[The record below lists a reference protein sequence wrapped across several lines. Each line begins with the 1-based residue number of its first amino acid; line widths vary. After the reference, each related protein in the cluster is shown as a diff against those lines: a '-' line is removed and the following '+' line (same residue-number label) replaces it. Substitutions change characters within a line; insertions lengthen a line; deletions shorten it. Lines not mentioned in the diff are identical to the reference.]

1 MAKESVLDQNP
12 ESERVFGPDSA
23 LVNEGPQAELP
34 TSGPENGPGVEEIT
48 PIFDQIEGMN
58 QGGAINVL
66 IQAAQMA
73 QSAGALTLRDSVMVA
88 QAISVLQP
96 GSI

>member
-1 MAKESVLDQNP
+1 MKKESVLDRNP
-12 ESERVFGPDSA
+12 ESERVFTEESV
-23 LVNEGPQAELP
+23 LRNEGPQAELP
-34 TSGPENGPGVEEIT
+34 TDGPEVEQIT
-48 PIFDQIEGMN
+48 PIFEQIEDMN
-58 QGGAINVL
+58 PGGAVNVL

-88 QAISVLQP
+88 RAISVLQP

>member
-12 ESERVFGPDSA
+12 ETERVFTEESVLG
-23 LVNEGPQAELP
+23 NEGPQAQVQNE
-34 TSGPENGPGVEEIT
+34 GPGVEEIT

-58 QGGAINVL
+58 QGGAVNVL

-73 QSAGALTLRDSVMVA
+73 QSAGALTVRDSVMIA
-88 QAISVLQP
+88 KAISVLQP

>member
-1 MAKESVLDQNP
+1 MKKESVLDRNP
-12 ESERVFGPDSA
+12 ESERVFGPEST
-23 LVNEGPQAELP
+23 LVNEGPQAEVP
-34 TSGPENGPGVEEIT
+34 TSGPEFTEEQIT
-48 PIFDQIEGMN
+48 PIFEQIEGMN
-58 QGGAINVL
+58 QGGAVNVL

>member
-12 ESERVFGPDSA
+12 ESERVFGPDST
-23 LVNEGPQAELP
+23 LVNEGPQAQIP
-34 TSGPENGPGVEEIT
+34 NNGPGVEEIT

-73 QSAGALTLRDSVMVA
+73 QSAGAL
-88 QAISVLQP
+88 P
-96 GSI
+96 

>member
-1 MAKESVLDQNP
+1 MTKESVLDQNP
-12 ESERVFGPDSA
+12 ESKRVFSEDSA
-23 LVNEGPQAELP
+23 IMNEGPQAEVP
-34 TSGPENGPGVEEIT
+34 TDGPGVEEIT
-48 PIFDQIEGMN
+48 PIFEQIEGMTP
-58 QGGAINVL
+58 GGAVNVL

-73 QSAGALTLRDSVMVA
+73 QGSGALTLRDSVMVA

>member
-34 TSGPENGPGVEEIT
+34 TSGPGVEEIT

>member
-1 MAKESVLDQNP
+1 MAKQSVLDRNP
-12 ESERVFGPDSA
+12 ESERVFTEEST
-23 LVNEGPQAELP
+23 LVNEGPQAGVP
-34 TSGPENGPGVEEIT
+34 TDAPGAEQIT
-48 PIFDQIEGMN
+48 PIFEQIEGMN
-58 QGGAINVL
+58 QGGAVNVL

-88 QAISVLQP
+88 AAITVLQP

>member
-12 ESERVFGPDSA
+12 ESERVFTEDS
-23 LVNEGPQAELP
+23 VIGNEGPQAQNP
-34 TSGPENGPGVEEIT
+34 TKGPAGEEFQ
-48 PIFDQIEGMN
+48 PIFEQIEGMTPA
-58 QGGAINVL
+58 GAVNVL

-73 QSAGALTLRDSVMVA
+73 QSSGAFTLRDSVTVA
-88 QAISVLQP
+88 AAVSILQP

>member
-1 MAKESVLDQNP
+1 MEKPSVLDQNP
-12 ESERVFGPDSA
+12 ESERVFTEESVIG
-23 LVNEGPQAELP
+23 NEGPQAEIP
-34 TSGPENGPGVEEIT
+34 TRGPEVEEIT
-48 PIFDQIEGMN
+48 PIFEQIEGMTP
-58 QGGAINVL
+58 GGAVNVL

-73 QSAGALTLRDSVMVA
+73 QSSGALTLRDSVMVA

>member
-1 MAKESVLDQNP
+1 MAKPSVLDQNP
-12 ESERVFGPDSA
+12 ESERVFSEDSI
-23 LVNEGPQAELP
+23 LGNEGPQAEAPQIQKLD
-34 TSGPENGPGVEEIT
+34 EEIT
-48 PIFDQIEGMN
+48 PIFEQIEGMTP
-58 QGGAINVL
+58 GGAVNVL

-73 QSAGALTLRDSVMVA
+73 QGSGALTLRDSVMVA

>member
-1 MAKESVLDQNP
+1 MAKESVLNQNP
-12 ESERVFGPDSA
+12 ESERVFSEDSI
-23 LVNEGPQAELP
+23 LGNEGPQAEVP
-34 TSGPENGPGVEEIT
+34 TGGPGVEEIT
-48 PIFDQIEGMN
+48 PIFEQIEGMTP
-58 QGGAINVL
+58 GGAVNVL

-73 QSAGALTLRDSVMVA
+73 QGSGALTLRDSVMVA

>member
-1 MAKESVLDQNP
+1 MAKPSVLDQNP
-12 ESERVFGPDSA
+12 ESERVFSEDSA
-23 LVNEGPQAELP
+23 IMNEGPQAEVP
-34 TSGPENGPGVEEIT
+34 TSGPGVEEIT
-48 PIFDQIEGMN
+48 PIFEQIEGMTP
-58 QGGAINVL
+58 GGAINVL

-73 QSAGALTLRDSVMVA
+73 QGSGALTLRDSVMVA

>member
-1 MAKESVLDQNP
+1 MEKQSVLDQNP

-23 LVNEGPQAELP
+23 LVNEGPQAENP
-34 TSGPENGPGVEEIT
+34 TKGLTAEPTEKIT
-48 PIFDQIEGMN
+48 PIFDQIEGMDQN
-58 QGGAINVL
+58 GAVNVL

-73 QSAGALTLRDSVMVA
+73 QSSGALTVRDSVMIAKAV
-88 QAISVLQP
+88 SVLQP

>member
-1 MAKESVLDQNP
+1 MSKEKVLDKNP
-12 ESERVFGPDSA
+12 ESERVFTQESVIGND
-23 LVNEGPQAELP
+23 GPQAELP
-34 TSGPENGPGVEEIT
+34 SVETLNELGVEEIT
-48 PIFDQIEGMN
+48 PIFEQIEGMT
-58 QGGAINVL
+58 QSGAVNVL

-73 QSAGALTLRDSVMVA
+73 QGSGALTLRDSVMVA

>member
-12 ESERVFGPDSA
+12 ESERVFTKDSV
-23 LVNEGPQAELP
+23 LGNEGPQVENP
-34 TSGPENGPGVEEIT
+34 TSGPGVEEIT

>member
-1 MAKESVLDQNP
+1 MAKSSVLDQNP
-12 ESERVFGPDSA
+12 ESERVFSEDSI
-23 LVNEGPQAELP
+23 LGNEGPQAEVP
-34 TSGPENGPGVEEIT
+34 TGGPGVEEIT
-48 PIFDQIEGMN
+48 PIFEQIEGMTP
-58 QGGAINVL
+58 GGAVNVL

-73 QSAGALTLRDSVMVA
+73 QGSGALTLRDSVMVA

>member
-12 ESERVFGPDSA
+12 ESKRVFSEDSVLA
-23 LVNEGPQAELP
+23 NEGPQAEVP
-34 TSGPENGPGVEEIT
+34 TDGPGVEEIT
-48 PIFDQIEGMN
+48 PIFEQIEGMTP
-58 QGGAINVL
+58 GGAVNVL

-73 QSAGALTLRDSVMVA
+73 QGSGALTLRDSVMVA
-88 QAISVLQP
+88 AAITVLQP

>member
-1 MAKESVLDQNP
+1 MAKTSVLDQNP
-12 ESERVFGPDSA
+12 ESERVFTEESVLA
-23 LVNEGPQAELP
+23 NEGPQVVAP
-34 TSGPENGPGVEEIT
+34 QSGDETGPGVEEIT
-48 PIFDQIEGMN
+48 PIFEQIEDMN
-58 QGGAINVL
+58 PGGAINVL

-88 QAISVLQP
+88 RAISVLQP

>member
-12 ESERVFGPDSA
+12 ETERVFTQDSV
-23 LVNEGPQAELP
+23 LGNEGPQAEEQQP
-34 TSGPENGPGVEEIT
+34 ATGVEESIT
-48 PIFDQIEGMN
+48 PIFDQIEGMEP
-58 QGGAINVL
+58 GAAVNVL

-73 QSAGALTLRDSVMVA
+73 QSSGALTVRDSVMVA
-88 QAISVLQP
+88 KAISVLQP

>member
-1 MAKESVLDQNP
+1 MAKENMLDQNP
-12 ESERVFGPDSA
+12 ESERVFTEESVLA
-23 LVNEGPQAELP
+23 NEGPQAEAPQP
-34 TSGPENGPGVEEIT
+34 TNTEEEIT
-48 PIFDQIEGMN
+48 PIFEQIEGMTP
-58 QGGAINVL
+58 GGAVNVL

-73 QSAGALTLRDSVMVA
+73 QGSGALTLRDSVMVA

>member
-1 MAKESVLDQNP
+1 MKKENVLDRNP
-12 ESERVFGPDSA
+12 ESDRVFEQDSF
-23 LVNEGPQAELP
+23 LVNDGPQAEIP
-34 TSGPENGPGVEEIT
+34 QTPEENDAS
-48 PIFDQIEGMN
+48 PIFEQIEDMN

-88 QAISVLQP
+88 RAISVLQP

>member
-1 MAKESVLDQNP
+1 MAKQSVLDQNP
-12 ESERVFGPDSA
+12 ESERVFTEDSA
-23 LVNEGPQAELP
+23 LMNEGPQAEFP
-34 TSGPENGPGVEEIT
+34 TDGPEVEQIT
-48 PIFDQIEGMN
+48 PIFEQIEDMN
-58 QGGAINVL
+58 PGGAVNVL

-88 QAISVLQP
+88 RAISVLQP

>member
-1 MAKESVLDQNP
+1 MEKQSVLDQNP

-23 LVNEGPQAELP
+23 LVNEGPQAENP
-34 TSGPENGPGVEEIT
+34 TKGPAVEEIT
-48 PIFDQIEGMN
+48 PIFDQIEGMDQN
-58 QGGAINVL
+58 GAVNVL

-73 QSAGALTLRDSVMVA
+73 QSSGALTVRDSVMIA
-88 QAISVLQP
+88 KAISVLQP

>member
-1 MAKESVLDQNP
+1 MAKQSVLDRNP
-12 ESERVFGPDSA
+12 ESERVFTEEST
-23 LVNEGPQAELP
+23 LVNEGTQVEGP
-34 TSGPENGPGVEEIT
+34 TDGPGAEQIT
-48 PIFDQIEGMN
+48 PIFEQIEGMN
-58 QGGAINVL
+58 QGGAVNVL

-88 QAISVLQP
+88 AAITVLQP

>member
-1 MAKESVLDQNP
+1 MAKESVLNKNP
-12 ESERVFGPDSA
+12 ETERVFSEDSI
-23 LVNEGPQAELP
+23 LGNEGPQAEVP
-34 TSGPENGPGVEEIT
+34 TDGPGVEEIT
-48 PIFDQIEGMN
+48 PIFEQIEGMTP
-58 QGGAINVL
+58 GGAVNVL

-73 QSAGALTLRDSVMVA
+73 QGSGALTLRDSVMVA

>member
-12 ESERVFGPDSA
+12 ESERVFAKDSV
-23 LVNEGPQAELP
+23 LGNEGPQAP
-34 TSGPENGPGVEEIT
+34 TNGPSAEEFT

-58 QGGAINVL
+58 QGAAVNVL

-73 QSAGALTLRDSVMVA
+73 QSAGALTVRDSVMIA
-88 QAISVLQP
+88 KAISVLQP

>member
-1 MAKESVLDQNP
+1 MEKQSVLDQNP

-23 LVNEGPQAELP
+23 LVNEGPQAENP
-34 TSGPENGPGVEEIT
+34 TNGLGVEEII
-48 PIFDQIEGMN
+48 PIFDQIEGMDQN
-58 QGGAINVL
+58 GAVNVL

-73 QSAGALTLRDSVMVA
+73 QSSGALTVRDSVMIA
-88 QAISVLQP
+88 KAISVLQP

>member
-1 MAKESVLDQNP
+1 MKKESVLDQNP
-12 ESERVFGPDSA
+12 ESERVFSKDSV
-23 LVNEGPQAELP
+23 LRNEGPQAEFP
-34 TSGPENGPGVEEIT
+34 TSGPEVEEIT
-48 PIFDQIEGMN
+48 PIFEQIEGMN
-58 QGGAINVL
+58 QGGAVNVL

-88 QAISVLQP
+88 QAISILQP

>member
-1 MAKESVLDQNP
+1 MAKKVLDQNP
-12 ESERVFGPDSA
+12 ESERVFTQDSV
-23 LVNEGPQAELP
+23 LGNEGPQAQTP
-34 TSGPENGPGVEEIT
+34 TSGPGVEEIT

-58 QGGAINVL
+58 QGGAVNVL

-73 QSAGALTLRDSVMVA
+73 QSSGALTLRDSVMIA
-88 QAISVLQP
+88 KAISVLQP

>member
-1 MAKESVLDQNP
+1 MTKPSVLDQNP
-12 ESERVFGPDSA
+12 ESERVFTEESVIGND
-23 LVNEGPQAELP
+23 GPQAEIP
-34 TSGPENGPGVEEIT
+34 TGGPEVEEIT
-48 PIFDQIEGMN
+48 PIFEQIEGMTP
-58 QGGAINVL
+58 GGAVNVL

-73 QSAGALTLRDSVMVA
+73 QGSGALTLRDSVMVA

>member
-12 ESERVFGPDSA
+12 ESARVFENDS
-23 LVNEGPQAELP
+23 VIGNDGPQVEVP
-34 TSGPENGPGVEEIT
+34 TDGPGVEEIT
-48 PIFDQIEGMN
+48 PIFEQIEGMN
-58 QGGAINVL
+58 PAGAVNVL

-73 QSAGALTLRDSVMVA
+73 QSAGALTLRDSVMVTA
-88 QAISVLQP
+88 AINVLQP

>member
-1 MAKESVLDQNP
+1 MGKPSVLDQNP
-12 ESERVFGPDSA
+12 ESERVFTEDSVLA
-23 LVNEGPQAELP
+23 NEGPQADYPE
-34 TSGPENGPGVEEIT
+34 SGPEAEQVT
-48 PIFDQIEGMN
+48 PIFEQIEGMTP
-58 QGGAINVL
+58 GGAVNVL

-73 QSAGALTLRDSVMVA
+73 QSSGALTLRDSVMVA